1 MRYYEAPKIVFGMF
15 SSENI
20 ITGSKTD
27 PDPMAE
33 KTDLNVWLN
42 NKNVDNGNHIVVN
55 MGE

>member
-20 ITGSKTD
+20 VTESKTD
-27 PDPMAE
+27 PDPMAD
-33 KTDLNVWLN
+33 KTNLNEWLA
-42 NKNVDNGNHIVVN
+42 NKDVADSNHIVVS